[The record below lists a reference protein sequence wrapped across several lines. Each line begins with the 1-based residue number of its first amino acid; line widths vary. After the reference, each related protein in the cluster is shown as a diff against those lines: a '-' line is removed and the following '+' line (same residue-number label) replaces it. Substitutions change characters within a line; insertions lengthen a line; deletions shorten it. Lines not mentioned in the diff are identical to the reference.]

1 MIIYCERGD
10 LLDELKEVDG
20 AVEKGWFEF
29 AFKVDVV
36 AARFVALN
44 IVGEVDEGDNVNRK
58 LAENGANDVRVED
71 IRLGSFF
78 GETLDGLFESLLVRC
93 SKVFG
98 GFTDVV
104 AYLCARDGEEADAH
118 KHAADCYLAVAKF
131 DAFQVQH
138 AKTVRADQAV

>member
-1 MIIYCERGD
+1 M
-10 LLDELKEVDG
+10 LNELEEVDG
-20 AVEKGWFEF
+20 AVKKGGLEV

-44 IVGEVDEGDNVNRK
+44 IVGEVDEGDDMNPK

-71 IRLGSFF
+71 IGLGSFF
-78 GETLDGLFESLLVRC
+78 GETLDGLFEELLVRC

-98 GFTDVV
+98 GFTERV

-131 DAFQVQH
+131 DAF
-138 AKTVRADQAV
+138 